1 MQGKTLFIPLLIS
14 LKAVKAIIFAA
25 MTRSKYAHDE
35 ILPFNGS
42 EQEKKQQVEHMFDDI
57 APKYDFLNR
66 FLSLGIDVQWRKKAI
81 KRLVKWQPRQ
91 ILDVATG
98 TGDVAL
104 MAYDMLHP
112 EKITGV
118 DISQGMLQV
127 GREKITKA
135 GLSEMIELRQADST
149 ALPFEDNSFDAIT
162 VAFGVRNFQDLEK
175 GLSEMSRVL
184 KPGGRL
190 IVLEFSRPHN
200 LAFKG
205 LYNFYMNIVTPAMG
219 NLFSKNKEA
228 YSYLNKSARAFPE
241 RNDFVRILNS
251 VAFKNTLFKPLTMG
265 ICCIYEG
272 VK

>member
-1 MQGKTLFIPLLIS
+1 
-14 LKAVKAIIFAA
+14 
-25 MTRSKYAHDE
+25 MTKYAHDE
-35 ILPFNGS
+35 ILPFGS
-42 EQEKKQQVEHMFDDI
+42 SRKEKKQQVEHMFDDI

-81 KRLVKWQPRQ
+81 RRLSKLKPRQ

-104 MAYDMLHP
+104 MTYDMLQP
-112 EKITGV
+112 DKIIGV

-127 GREKITKA
+127 GHEKIVKA
-135 GLSEMIELRQADST
+135 GLSDKIELRQADSA
-149 ALPFEDNSFDAIT
+149 ALPFEDNSFDAVT

-175 GLSEMSRVL
+175 GLSEMHRVL
-184 KPGGRL
+184 KPGGKL

-200 LAFKG
+200 LVFKG
-205 LYNFYMNIVTPAMG
+205 LYSFYMNVITPAMG

-228 YSYLNKSARAFPE
+228 YSYLNKSAKVFPE
-241 RNDFVRILNS
+241 RNDFVKILNG
-251 VAFKNTLFKPLTMG
+251 VHFKNTLFKALTMG

>member
-1 MQGKTLFIPLLIS
+1 MAGLKPL
-14 LKAVKAIIFAA
+14 KAIIFAV
-25 MTRSKYAHDE
+25 MTKYAHDE

-42 EQEKKQQVEHMFDDI
+42 EQEKKQQVELMFDDI

-81 KRLVKWQPRQ
+81 RRLARLQPKQ

-104 MAYDMLHP
+104 MTYEILKP
-112 EKITGV
+112 EKIVGV
-118 DISQGMLQV
+118 DISAGMLQV
-127 GREKITKA
+127 GREKIAKA
-135 GLSEMIELRQADST
+135 GLFDRIELRQADSA
-149 ALPFEDNSFDAIT
+149 ALPFEDNSFDAVT
-162 VAFGVRNFQDLEK
+162 VAFGVRNFQDLER
-175 GLSEMSRVL
+175 GLSEMRRVL
-184 KPGGRL
+184 KPGGKL
-190 IVLEFSRPHN
+190 IVLEFSRPRN
-200 LAFKG
+200 IIFKG
-205 LYNFYMNIVTPAMG
+205 LYGFYMDVVTPAMG

-241 RNDFVRILNS
+241 RNDFIRILNS
-251 VAFKNTLFKPLTMG
+251 VQLKNTLFKPLTLG